1 MSNVCNAL
9 DAACWT
15 SLWSMS
21 RMLGRWKIKLDT
33 PENSKR
39 YNIIYAD
46 PPWQY
51 ADKGCNGA
59 AEDHYSTMDLEDI
72 KELPLQAITAP
83 NCVLFMWATYPLIP
97 EALKVIE
104 AWGFTYKSVA
114 FTWVKL
120 NKNGY
125 GHFLGLGRWTR
136 GNPEICLL
144 ATKGKPQRISANVAN
159 LTLAPLGRHSAKPAI
174 IREKIV
180 QLMGDLPR
188 IELFAREQ
196 VDGWGLWG
204 NDQALTTQ
212 PKAKATQDAL
222 L

>member
-1 MSNVCNAL
+1 M
-9 DAACWT
+9 WIT
-15 SLWSMS
+15 
-21 RMLGRWKIKLDT
+21 LGRYITNLST
-33 PENSKR
+33 LLQAGSFS
-39 YNIIYAD
+39 IIYAD
-46 PPWQY
+46 PPWKY
-51 ADKGCNGA
+51 SDPTCNGA
-59 AEDHYSTMDLEDI
+59 ANNHYDTMHLEDI
-72 KELPLQAITAP
+72 KNMPIQHISAP
-83 NCVLFMWATYPLIP
+83 NCVLFMWATYPKLP
-97 EALKVIE
+97 EALAVIK

-120 NKNGY
+120 NKRGY

-159 LTLAPLGRHSAKPAI
+159 LTLAPVGRHSAKPAI

-196 VDGWGLWG
+196 VPGWGIWG
-204 NDQALTTQ
+204 NDQALSK
-212 PKAKATQDAL
+212 PHKVKATQDAL

>member
-1 MSNVCNAL
+1 M
-9 DAACWT
+9 WT
-15 SLWSMS
+15 
-21 RMLGRWKIKLDT
+21 MLGRYAIKLDT
-33 PENSKR
+33 ASNFGCYS
-39 YNIIYAD
+39 IIYAD

-51 ADKGCNGA
+51 ADKGCSGA
-59 AEDHYSTMDLEDI
+59 AENHYSTMELQDI
-72 KELPLQAITAP
+72 KEMPLKAITAP
-83 NCVLFMWATYPLIP
+83 NCVLFMWATYPMLA
-97 EALKVIE
+97 EALQVIE
-104 AWGFTYKSVA
+104 AWGFAYKSVA

-120 NKNGY
+120 NKKGY

-144 ATKGKPQRISANVAN
+144 ATKGKPQRINANVAN
-159 LTLAPLGRHSAKPAI
+159 LTIAPLGRHSAKPAI

-196 VDGWGLWG
+196 VPGWGIWG
-204 NDQALTTQ
+204 NDQALTQ
-212 PKAKATQDAL
+212 PYKVKATQDAL